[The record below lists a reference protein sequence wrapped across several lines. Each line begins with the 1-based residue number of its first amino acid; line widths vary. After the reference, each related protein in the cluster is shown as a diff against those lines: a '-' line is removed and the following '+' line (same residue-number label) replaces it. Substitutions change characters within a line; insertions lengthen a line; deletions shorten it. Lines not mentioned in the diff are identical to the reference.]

1 MKNPGWRQWLVVLA
15 FVLVVSFTGIFAVRT
30 VRRAI
35 YWHYHQDEPIRP
47 WMSLGYIAHSYSV
60 PPWVLHQ
67 ALGLPPKPDRRPI
80 REIAREQNRSVDEV
94 IAILQ
99 DAIVHSRPPYPRP
112 PDAPPNAPPN
122 ESQPRGQPPA
132 FTPGQPSSPTQQE
145 QQTTPGPTPEPTRGR
160 SP

>member
-1 MKNPGWRQWLVVLA
+1 MGTEAELSNACGVRYPVTKGERMKNPGWRQWTVLAAFVMVVL
-15 FVLVVSFTGIFAVRT
+15 FTGLFAVRT

-47 WMSLGYIAHSYSV
+47 WMNLGYIAHSYSV

-67 ALGLPPKPDRRPI
+67 ALGLPTKPGKPDRRPI

-94 IAILQ
+94 IRILQ
-99 DAIVHSRPPYPRP
+99 DAIVHARPPYPAPGP
-112 PDAPPNAPPN
+112 PPLH
-122 ESQPRGQPPA
+122 EKGQTQEQPRGPA
-132 FTPGQPSSPTQQE
+132 P
-145 QQTTPGPTPEPTRGR
+145 GR

>member
-1 MKNPGWRQWLVVLA
+1 MKNPGSRQWSVVLA

-67 ALGLPPKPDRRPI
+67 ALGLPLKPDRRPI

-99 DAIVHSRPPYPRP
+99 DAIVHSRPPYPLP
-112 PDAPPNAPPN
+112 PDAPLNDRSPP
-122 ESQPRGQPPA
+122 GQPPA
-132 FTPGQPSSPTQQE
+132 LSSGQPRALTPATPQPSPAAST
-145 QQTTPGPTPEPTRGR
+145 EPMRGQ

>member
-1 MKNPGWRQWLVVLA
+1 MKNFSSRQWLVVLA
-15 FVLVVSFTGIFAVRT
+15 FVLVLSFTGLFAVRT

-47 WMSLGYIAHSYSV
+47 WMNLGYIAHSYSV

-67 ALGLPPKPDRRPI
+67 ALGLPQKPDRRPL
-80 REIAREQNRSVDEV
+80 REIARAQNRSVDEV

-99 DAIVHSRPPYPRP
+99 NAIVHSRPPYPPPGPPPP
-112 PDAPPNAPPN
+112 PDNGAP
-122 ESQPRGQPPA
+122 Q
-132 FTPGQPSSPTQQE
+132 
-145 QQTTPGPTPEPTRGR
+145 GR

>member
-67 ALGLPPKPDRRPI
+67 ALGLPLKPDRRPI

-112 PDAPPNAPPN
+112 PDASPNDWPPP
-122 ESQPRGQPPA
+122 GQPPA
-132 FTPGQPSSPTQQE
+132 LSSGQPRALTPATPQQSPAASA
-145 QQTTPGPTPEPTRGR
+145 EPMRGQ

>member
-1 MKNPGWRQWLVVLA
+1 MKNLGWRQWLVVLA
-15 FVLVVSFTGIFAVRT
+15 FVLVVCVTGLFAVRT

-67 ALGLPPKPDRRPI
+67 ALGLPTKPVKPDRRPI
-80 REIAREQNRSVDEV
+80 REIAREQHRSVDQV
-94 IAILQ
+94 IAILK
-99 DAIVHSRPPYPRP
+99 DAIVHSRPPYPPP
-112 PDAPPNAPPN
+112 PDAPPDEGSPH
-122 ESQPRGQPPA
+122 GQPPA
-132 FTPGQPSSPTQQE
+132 FTPGQTKGPIPAQQTSEPTQ
-145 QQTTPGPTPEPTRGR
+145 EPMQGR